1 MPNGKV
7 TALQYGELEVLTGDD
22 CGNISVWYLNP
33 TNRLESG
40 AELLKSFKVHDGT
53 ITALQVDATK
63 AVSCGLDGLVNISDI
78 IKGEVLHTLR
88 GHTTPVLAIAFDG
101 KQILSASADGE
112 LRYWSWSGA
121 AATDEMKARLP
132 KKYSGPTAHK
142 SLPRTSV
149 VEKETAKK
157 ILGALRPSES
167 KGNLMSRL
175 VGRFPVQR
183 R

>member
-1 MPNGKV
+1 M
-7 TALQYGELEVLTGDD
+7 
-22 CGNISVWYLNP
+22 
-33 TNRLESG
+33 
-40 AELLKSFKVHDGT
+40 
-53 ITALQVDATK
+53 
-63 AVSCGLDGLVNISDI
+63 VSISDI

-112 LRYWSWSGA
+112 LRYWSWSGT
-121 AATDEMKARLP
+121 AATDEMKAGLP
-132 KKYSGPTAHK
+132 KKYSGSTAHK

-149 VEKETAKK
+149 VEKETTKEL
-157 ILGALRPSES
+157 LGALRPSES